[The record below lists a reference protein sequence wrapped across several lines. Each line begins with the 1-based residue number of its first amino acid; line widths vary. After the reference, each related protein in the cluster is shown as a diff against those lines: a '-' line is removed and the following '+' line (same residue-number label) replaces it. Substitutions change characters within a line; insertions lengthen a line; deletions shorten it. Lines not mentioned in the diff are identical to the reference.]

1 MKNKMINNAV
11 NEEYDIQNL
20 DETNEIR
27 NYINTVKKNINQD
40 TLAKIKTLPK
50 TMYFEIE
57 ASEESVEDTDT
68 QGNIKRP
75 RSVRKTDQ
83 IIKLHKKLD
92 YNTVYYN
99 LGIDLTDRLNEK
111 DSNNLFDV
119 LKAKR
124 YTKYSPIAFNSVF
137 GDLAQI
143 KADYRIV
150 LLSSYD
156 KVITDIYPQ
165 ISENT
170 INPQDVLNMPLLCL
184 LVTNPTG
191 DKFYFA
197 FPTDFSN
204 YNLPTI
210 SNHYS
215 YQYLI
220 KTNNSH
226 VSLNDNDK
234 GYLTIPYIETNPNTI
249 LRYLEQSPIPLFNDF
264 KAFSPLTN
272 MYGNN
277 NIYNF
282 CSDFNKYLQQM
293 RYENSDTIDTY
304 VDPDNYKKGHIQ
316 QLTRRICSHVADED
330 IANNYVIK
338 SDGRTYLNINK
349 TYLKNPFW
357 QRVETYPVPYEN
369 NNICRLN
376 YMFPKI
382 NLAVKKNVK
391 PKTYYFENETLT
403 KGNRTYLTSANN
415 QKLDFSEATYQEDDS
430 RKLTLKRNQNNFI
443 PLDSAHD
450 MSQLF
455 TILAVDKQHKY
466 FIENGHIVSCY
477 NGYSGSKLSAI
488 KDWNFK
494 LSKEKNNF

>member
-111 DSNNLFDV
+111 GSNNLFDV

-137 GDLAQI
+137 GDLAQM

-165 ISENT
+165 IIENT

-215 YQYLI
+215 
-220 KTNNSH
+220 
-226 VSLNDNDK
+226 
-234 GYLTIPYIETNPNTI
+234 
-249 LRYLEQSPIPLFNDF
+249 
-264 KAFSPLTN
+264 
-272 MYGNN
+272 
-277 NIYNF
+277 
-282 CSDFNKYLQQM
+282 
-293 RYENSDTIDTY
+293 
-304 VDPDNYKKGHIQ
+304 
-316 QLTRRICSHVADED
+316 
-330 IANNYVIK
+330 
-338 SDGRTYLNINK
+338 
-349 TYLKNPFW
+349 
-357 QRVETYPVPYEN
+357 
-369 NNICRLN
+369 
-376 YMFPKI
+376 
-382 NLAVKKNVK
+382 
-391 PKTYYFENETLT
+391 
-403 KGNRTYLTSANN
+403 
-415 QKLDFSEATYQEDDS
+415 
-430 RKLTLKRNQNNFI
+430 
-443 PLDSAHD
+443 
-450 MSQLF
+450 
-455 TILAVDKQHKY
+455 
-466 FIENGHIVSCY
+466 
-477 NGYSGSKLSAI
+477 
-488 KDWNFK
+488 
-494 LSKEKNNF
+494 